1 MTVQILVTGATGFLG
16 TQIIRKL
23 IGKNIEIMVLVR
35 GETYIKAL
43 NHLKRSWMEW
53 PELLEV
59 IGAKIKLIKGD
70 ISEPYL
76 GFDKKVYS
84 QLIENLNYIINCAA
98 DLRLDASL
106 DELRKINVQGTSH
119 LIELSEKAHEDHGF
133 GCFVHVSTA
142 YVAGKREGF
151 ISEESLSNEYGFSS
165 NYEQSKY
172 ESELIVRSSIIPQAI
187 IRPGMVVGDSKTGYI
202 KTFNTIY
209 VLLRMYLNQQ
219 LRVVPVDSS
228 LKINLI
234 PVDYVAEAV
243 DKITFDKSSNGKT
256 YHLTAPYDFLPTIK
270 ELVEFLN
277 NWAYEELDL
286 KISRPLFIKIPHT
299 LIKGLEGIK
308 KFLNPRNKRLI
319 ETLIILS
326 PYFNENREFLRD
338 NAEEIL
344 GTYSLNWREF
354 LPNILKFAVHYG
366 FFHRSQRT
374 VHEQIIFRLQSSS
387 RPVKYYDIVDGKSLE
402 VSSPG
407 VKKDIIKAVKSLKYL
422 GIKKGDKVALVGYN
436 STRYLILDVSIGM
449 CGGVSVPI
457 YYTSPMDEIKHII
470 RDCDAKILFIGST
483 EIWDK
488 IKSAEMDVQIIS
500 FIDKDENLEG
510 SALTWMEFLEVGKGE
525 EWNSNAPVN
534 FNDVAT
540 IRYTSGTT
548 GRPRGV
554 VFNHGNIR
562 WMAETLASLPPWR
575 DRNREVSYLSFLPMN
590 HVVEGILGTYSPY
603 YAPAPLKLY
612 FLENFH
618 HLKYALPKVKPIIF
632 FSVPRFYEKVWSQI
646 KSNLIGQLYLKSQN
660 NYSKKILG
668 KILKWIM
675 LRKTGL
681 SRCSQLIVG
690 SAAVSDDLLTDY
702 HELGVEVH
710 NAYGLTEAPLV
721 TINRVGNNII
731 GSVGQPLPETLIS
744 IADDGEIMV
753 KGPQVAQ
760 GYFKFDSSYSFS
772 DEWLLTGDYGVIDS
786 EGFLTITG
794 RKKEVIINSYGK
806 TINPLKI
813 EALLRDIPDISEA
826 MVIGDEK
833 PYCSALLWIEKGI
846 KSDYEKIDHSIIILN
861 SKLSNPEKI
870 KRWAVLYNDLSIES
884 GDLTANMKLKRKL
897 IMERYQDIINDIY
910 KDHISSEIIH
920 SGEMRIKDES

>member
-1 MTVQILVTGATGFLG
+1 
-16 TQIIRKL
+16 
-23 IGKNIEIMVLVR
+23 
-35 GETYIKAL
+35 
-43 NHLKRSWMEW
+43 
-53 PELLEV
+53 
-59 IGAKIKLIKGD
+59 
-70 ISEPYL
+70 
-76 GFDKKVYS
+76 
-84 QLIENLNYIINCAA
+84 
-98 DLRLDASL
+98 
-106 DELRKINVQGTSH
+106 
-119 LIELSEKAHEDHGF
+119 
-133 GCFVHVSTA
+133 
-142 YVAGKREGF
+142 
-151 ISEESLSNEYGFSS
+151 
-165 NYEQSKY
+165 
-172 ESELIVRSSIIPQAI
+172 
-187 IRPGMVVGDSKTGYI
+187 
-202 KTFNTIY
+202 
-209 VLLRMYLNQQ
+209 
-219 LRVVPVDSS
+219 
-228 LKINLI
+228 
-234 PVDYVAEAV
+234 
-243 DKITFDKSSNGKT
+243 
-256 YHLTAPYDFLPTIK
+256 
-270 ELVEFLN
+270 
-277 NWAYEELDL
+277 
-286 KISRPLFIKIPHT
+286 
-299 LIKGLEGIK
+299 
-308 KFLNPRNKRLI
+308 
-319 ETLIILS
+319 
-326 PYFNENREFLRD
+326 
-338 NAEEIL
+338 
-344 GTYSLNWREF
+344 
-354 LPNILKFAVHYG
+354 
-366 FFHRSQRT
+366 
-374 VHEQIIFRLQSSS
+374 
-387 RPVKYYDIVDGKSLE
+387 
-402 VSSPG
+402 
-407 VKKDIIKAVKSLKYL
+407 
-422 GIKKGDKVALVGYN
+422 
-436 STRYLILDVSIGM
+436 
-449 CGGVSVPI
+449 
-457 YYTSPMDEIKHII
+457 MDEIKHII
-470 RDCDAKILFIGST
+470 RDCDAKILFIGLT

-632 FSVPRFYEKVWSQI
+632 FSVPRFYEKVWFQI

-721 TINRVGNNII
+721 TINRVGSNII
-731 GSVGQPLPETLIS
+731 GTVGQPLPETLIS